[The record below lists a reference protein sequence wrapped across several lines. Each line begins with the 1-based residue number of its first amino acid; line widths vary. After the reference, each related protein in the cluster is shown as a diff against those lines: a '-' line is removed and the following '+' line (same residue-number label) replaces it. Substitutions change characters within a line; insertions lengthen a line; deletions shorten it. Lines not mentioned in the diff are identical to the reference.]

1 MGSAAAVVATAAL
14 QAGEQTLLVAGNKAG
29 YFGVHLDRSGKP
41 KPYQARVWRG
51 GKQVSLGYF
60 ATAEEAALCVARSP
74 EGRAAAAERAA
85 AAAPLQPAP
94 PPPPAHPA
102 IARRTAPPPQR

>member
-51 GKQVSLGYF
+51 GKYVYLGSF
-60 ATAEEAALCVARSP
+60 
-74 EGRAAAAERAA
+74 
-85 AAAPLQPAP
+85 AP
-94 PPPPAHPA
+94 P
-102 IARRTAPPPQR
+102 RRRRCASRVRRRGRRRRRSGLQC